1 MAHPVAVEYL
11 QRLGVTAV
19 ELLPVHQFVQ
29 DSTLVERG
37 LRNYWGYNSI
47 GYLAPHNE
55 YAAAASAA
63 SRCRSSSSSSRRCTR
78 RASK

>member
-1 MAHPVAVEYL
+1 MAHPESSIKYL

-55 YAAAASAA
+55 YARGSAA
-63 SRCRSSSSSSRRCTR
+63 SRCRSSSTW
-78 RASK
+78 